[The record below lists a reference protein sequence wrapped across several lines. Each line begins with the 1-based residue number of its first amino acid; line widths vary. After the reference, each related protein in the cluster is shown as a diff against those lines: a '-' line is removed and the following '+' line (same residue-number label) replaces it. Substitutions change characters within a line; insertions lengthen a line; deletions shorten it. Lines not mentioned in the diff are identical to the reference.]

1 MYSVMF
7 MSQLLL
13 CRVIKIA
20 RYSVTVD
27 PNDVRYS
34 KKKSRLLLL
43 KWSSEKRIETSSF
56 SSWIG

>member
-1 MYSVMF
+1 MF

-20 RYSVTVD
+20 RYSVVVD

-34 KKKSRLLLL
+34 KKEALVVTVKVVP
-43 KWSSEKRIETSSF
+43 
-56 SSWIG
+56 